1 MNKTQVPMDPSSS
14 SSEPPCPHS
23 QILQNAAVEWFIH
36 DVLQKYPSHSTSGV
50 TLLILGFITLVY
62 KVFKLRK

>member
-1 MNKTQVPMDPSSS
+1 MKGNQVLVEPSSS
-14 SSEPPCPHS
+14 SSEPPCQHP

-36 DVLQKYPSHSTSGV
+36 DALQKYPSHSASGV
-50 TLLILGFITLVY
+50 TLLILGFIALVY